1 MALAAL
7 IGAYETSEDGGLRAL
22 IPLAG
27 RPVADLQVRM
37 LSAVG
42 AAPIVLLGDEP
53 PAALAALVDQLRAEG
68 LPVVLA
74 NGAEEAAARFEADH
88 DLILLADG
96 IVPQMAD
103 VAALAEHPGAC
114 VLTVE
119 DDEAH
124 EAFERIDLAHRWAG
138 LASMRGEDVGA
149 TAAMLG
155 DWDLPSTLL
164 RRAIQ
169 SGALLAPSSG
179 EGGGSLLVD
188 SAADA
193 ERYSQSLLGASK
205 AARVDWVARW
215 VTAPLEDWMTMRLS
229 AMRARPRLIALATP
243 LLIAIASAAFV
254 WDQMF
259 LGAVLLFLSVPF
271 DLVGRRV
278 ASLRLKPIL
287 PGAAGEQATWPLFL
301 FALFAL
307 SLATAKAGAGWGAL
321 ALGLALVVAAHF
333 GRVARD
339 LAGPSKWDVATFR
352 RRPASLLLLPFALGG
367 WWLAG
372 IAALTGYAL
381 VSALWSAHGPKG

>member
-42 AAPIVLLGDEP
+42 AAPIVLLADEP
-53 PAALAALVDQLRAEG
+53 PVALVSLVDQLRGEG

-74 NGAEEAAARFEADH
+74 NGADEAAARFEADH
-88 DLILLADG
+88 DLLLLADG

-103 VAALAEHPGAC
+103 VAGVAERSGPY

-124 EAFERIDLAHRWAG
+124 DAFERIDLAHRWAG
-138 LASMRGEDVGA
+138 LAMMKGEDVGA
-149 TAAMLG
+149 TTAMLG

-169 SGALLAPSSG
+169 AGAALEPSSG
-179 EGGGSLLVD
+179 EGAGPLLID
-188 SAADA
+188 SAEDA

-215 VTAPLEDWMTMRLS
+215 ITAPLEDWMTVRLS

-243 LLIAIASAAFV
+243 LLIAAASAAFV
-254 WDQMF
+254 WDQM
-259 LGAVLLFLSVPF
+259 LVGSLLLFLSMPF

-278 ASLRLKPIL
+278 ATLRLKPIL
-287 PGAAGEQATWPLFL
+287 PGTAGEQATWPLFL

-321 ALGLALVVAAHF
+321 ALGMALVVAAHF
-333 GRVARD
+333 GKVARD
-339 LAGPSKWDVATFR
+339 LAGPSRMDVATFR

-372 IAALTGYAL
+372 IVVLTGYAL
-381 VSALWSAHGPKG
+381 FSALWSAHGPKG